1 MACMQTSCP
10 SSLLTGPAEAPDT
23 STSFSLQRRFES
35 NFFRFCQY
43 CSASFPFEIFN
54 SLAIS
59 FYARC
64 FMFSFLKSFSRLL
77 YKQGQSLTNSDSFSL
92 LLKGAIINKDMNK
105 QKQFS
110 NDLSN
115 VISNFDYTVSS
126 VISFISNYRQKLA
139 TENCRILILIS

>member
-110 NDLSN
+110 NVLSN
-115 VISNFDYTVSS
+115 LITQYLQLFH
-126 VISFISNYRQKLA
+126 SFQTIAKNWRQK
-139 TENCRILILIS
+139 IVGF